1 MAALLKMENIVKTF
15 PGVLANNSITL
26 EIEEGEIHCLLGENG
41 AGKST
46 LMNILYGLF
55 GFDSGRIILRE
66 REMNFRSPLDAIKE
80 GIGMVHQHF
89 MLVPVFTVTENLILG
104 AEPLKGAF
112 LDQRK
117 AQEEILELSQ
127 KYGLNVDP
135 EAYVQDISV
144 GMQQR
149 VEILK
154 LLYRGADLLI
164 FDEPTAILTP
174 QEVEELYKI
183 MRFLKSQ
190 GKTLIFITHKLRE
203 VMEISDR
210 VTVLRDGKVVET
222 VNTKDTSPKELAKS
236 MVGREVLFRVKKRET
251 EKGKV
256 VLKVNNLHA
265 KNQRGLPALQGIS
278 FEAREGE
285 VVGIAG
291 IDGNGQTELVEVL
304 TGLRA
309 FDQGEIVLG
318 DRKITKK
325 CARSCLDAGVAHIPE
340 DRLLR
345 GLILEFPLYENM
357 LLGYQDK
364 KPFAQGILLDFNK
377 AKAWAKGL
385 LSKYDIRAPGIE
397 TNAETLSGGNQQKVV
412 IAREF
417 QRDPILLVAA
427 QPTRG
432 LDIGATEFVHNQ
444 IMDIKSRGKAVIL
457 VSLEL
462 GEVMNLSDRIL
473 VLYEGKIQGEFDPG
487 TVTESELGL
496 VMAGGHLQHEKG

>member
-1 MAALLKMENIVKTF
+1 MAPIIRMENIVKRF
-15 PGVLANNSITL
+15 PGGTVANNHVDL

-46 LMNILYGLF
+46 LMNVLYGLY
-55 GFDSGRIILRE
+55 GFDSGRVFIKDEEVRFK
-66 REMNFRSPLDAIKE
+66 NPLQAIKR

-104 AEPLKGAF
+104 SEPVKGLSLDIPKAEQEIVPLS
-112 LDQRK
+112 
-117 AQEEILELSQ
+117 E
-127 KYGLNVDP
+127 KYGLNIDP
-135 EAYVQDISV
+135 KAYIQDISV

-154 LLYRGADLLI
+154 LLYRGADIMI

-210 VTVLRDGKVVET
+210 VTVLRDGRGISTIET
-222 VNTKDTSPKELAKS
+222 EATNPKELAKK
-236 MVGREVLFRVKKRET
+236 MVGREVLFRVDKPVVHRGKK
-251 EKGKV
+251 
-256 VLKVNNLHA
+256 VLHVLDVHVN
-265 KNQRGLPALQGIS
+265 NQRGLPALNGIS
-278 FEAREGE
+278 FNVCEGE

-304 TGLRA
+304 TGLRDVEA
-309 FDQGEIVLG
+309 GRIVLEG
-318 DRKITKK
+318 TELTHKNPK
-325 CARSCLDAGVAHIPE
+325 AYLAAGVAHIPE
-340 DRLLR
+340 DRQLR

-357 LLGYQDK
+357 LLGYQDTA
-364 KPFAQGILLDFNK
+364 PFAKGPVLDIKK
-377 AKAWAKGL
+377 AREWAVESIK
-385 LSKYDIRAPGIE
+385 KYDVRAPGVDS
-397 TNAETLSGGNQQKVV
+397 AAGTLSGGNQQKLV

-417 QRDPILLVAA
+417 QRDPKLLLAA

-432 LDIGATEFVHNQ
+432 LDVGATEFVHNQ
-444 IMDIKSRGKAVIL
+444 IMDIKKQGKAVLL
-457 VSLEL
+457 VSLDLSEI
-462 GEVMNLSDRIL
+462 MNLSDRIL
-473 VLYEGKIQGEFDPG
+473 VIFEGEIRGEFSG
-487 TVTESELGL
+487 TEAKESELGL
-496 VMAGGHLQHEKG
+496 IMAGGHR